1 MSQTISDVQPNPL
14 SARATRILLIEDE
27 HFISELYNRAL
38 TRAGYEVTTI
48 IDGIDG
54 LKEAQTN
61 KYDIIMLDIMIPNL
75 MGTDILKRLRDPRQ
89 IPPIRSKIIMSTNL
103 DQGEEGRAE
112 TEKLADG
119 YIIKADVTPKELV
132 AYLAKI
138 KL

>member
-14 SARATRILLIEDE
+14 SARAKRILLIEDE

-48 IDGIDG
+48 IDGIAG

-61 KYDIIMLDIMIPNL
+61 NYDIIMLDIMIPNL

>member
-14 SARATRILLIEDE
+14 SARAKRILLIEDE
-27 HFISELYNRAL
+27 RFISELYNRAL

>member
-1 MSQTISDVQPNPL
+1 MSQTISDIQPNPP
-14 SARATRILLIEDE
+14 SARTKRILVVEDE
-27 HFISELYNRAL
+27 HFISELYTRAL
-38 TRAGYEVTTI
+38 TRAGYEVTTV

-61 KYDIIMLDIMIPNL
+61 NYDIIMLDIMIPNL
-75 MGTDILKRLRDPRQ
+75 LGTDILKRLRDPRQ

-103 DQGEEGRAE
+103 DQGEVGRAE

>member
-14 SARATRILLIEDE
+14 SARAKRILLIEDE

>member
-1 MSQTISDVQPNPL
+1 
-14 SARATRILLIEDE
+14 
-27 HFISELYNRAL
+27 
-38 TRAGYEVTTI
+38 
-48 IDGIDG
+48 
-54 LKEAQTN
+54 
-61 KYDIIMLDIMIPNL
+61 MLDIMIPNL

-103 DQGEEGRAE
+103 DQGEVGRAE